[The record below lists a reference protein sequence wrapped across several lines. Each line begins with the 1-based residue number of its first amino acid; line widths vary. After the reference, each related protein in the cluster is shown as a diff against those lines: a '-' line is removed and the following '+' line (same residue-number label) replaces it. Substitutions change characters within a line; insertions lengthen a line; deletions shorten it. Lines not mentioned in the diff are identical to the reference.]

1 MTTQLSTAETPLSV
15 QLAVA
20 WGTASPIAMPHS
32 RRGKSPRVPVPPIPS
47 NQQLAHPSSKAAGSK
62 NPAPPPLRLQHHF
75 QKKPY
80 PSSLHSVKMESATAQ
95 VLSGEDAVLAAT
107 FAADM
112 LAGDQT
118 AASEGQD
125 GGLNYWDNEVSFD
138 LEQLFASAPLPH
150 PCLAILA
157 AHRTAVAGPSR
168 PKGKS
173 PLSIVGAALP
183 VISEPD
189 EVKDIFMCESGTASR
204 PARVPVVSFNSR
216 SPPPPASRRARLPH
230 LGSGGSRPTG
240 TPSSSSSIEVESDDI
255 SSADSPQTGQLNQF
269 LAQLNPA
276 FAELL
281 RMYPLHYDM
290 FAPYADM
297 RITAHYASAF
307 LYPAASEPSRVI
319 WEAMREYLP
328 HIHFSLNPA
337 RRGAMFVRFSTPE
350 DRDAAVD
357 FPGTMMAE
365 GHILV
370 LEKPEDNETCF
381 HQPLDKLTELE
392 VLDWPPE
399 HRIPG
404 RIRNLFIGV
413 AFVIEIDDECVYGDD
428 MSFLCLVVQ
437 QYPGQPVLPAMF
449 VWLRNGDIAVAK
461 IKIIRTWDASQNFDD
476 NGTYTHH
483 FPVLVVPN
491 PGRHFSQA
499 PLPPPPINPGQP
511 RIRIR
516 MREGGHRTISN
527 MTLLFRLQLLLL
539 SLKITCMFG
548 VQFISQSWWMIQ

>member
-80 PSSLHSVKMESATAQ
+80 PSSLHSVKMESRIAQ
-95 VLSGEDAVLAAT
+95 VLVERCFRAT
-107 FAADM
+107 FLLTSWWDAA
-112 LAGDQT
+112 QR
-118 AASEGQD
+118 GQD

-255 SSADSPQTGQLNQF
+255 SS
-269 LAQLNPA
+269 
-276 FAELL
+276 
-281 RMYPLHYDM
+281 
-290 FAPYADM
+290 
-297 RITAHYASAF
+297 
-307 LYPAASEPSRVI
+307 V
-319 WEAMREYLP
+319 
-328 HIHFSLNPA
+328 
-337 RRGAMFVRFSTPE
+337 TP
-350 DRDAAVD
+350 
-357 FPGTMMAE
+357 
-365 GHILV
+365 
-370 LEKPEDNETCF
+370 
-381 HQPLDKLTELE
+381 
-392 VLDWPPE
+392 
-399 HRIPG
+399 
-404 RIRNLFIGV
+404 
-413 AFVIEIDDECVYGDD
+413 
-428 MSFLCLVVQ
+428 
-437 QYPGQPVLPAMF
+437 
-449 VWLRNGDIAVAK
+449 
-461 IKIIRTWDASQNFDD
+461 
-476 NGTYTHH
+476 
-483 FPVLVVPN
+483 
-491 PGRHFSQA
+491 
-499 PLPPPPINPGQP
+499 
-511 RIRIR
+511 
-516 MREGGHRTISN
+516 
-527 MTLLFRLQLLLL
+527 
-539 SLKITCMFG
+539 
-548 VQFISQSWWMIQ
+548 